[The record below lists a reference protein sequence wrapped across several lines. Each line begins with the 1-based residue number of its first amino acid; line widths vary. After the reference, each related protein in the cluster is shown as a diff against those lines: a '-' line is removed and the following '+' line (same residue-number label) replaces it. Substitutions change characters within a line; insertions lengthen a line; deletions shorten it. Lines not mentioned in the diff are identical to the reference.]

1 MSKSYNN
8 TIDPVDVSQ
17 HLSYTHP
24 SSSTALTFLFV
35 LQILDKYS
43 VDTMRYYS
51 VMATTYGSDLN
62 FSEASLVLMHNAELA
77 DTLGN
82 LVHRGINLCLKFCD
96 GVIPN
101 VEHDPAFPM
110 PFDFDQLEREIREDM
125 THCAINSAT
134 FRAMEA
140 VRATNRYLTTAE
152 PWKMKSEADIP
163 RRAAIV
169 RTTLEAIY
177 LFTHYL
183 AAVIP
188 HAADAIFT
196 RLGTPPRPTFSL
208 NGDFYNLTPGT
219 AVFLGDILFS
229 KIEEGGA
236 PAGTAAAAADGGK
249 VSEGG
254 KKSGGGGK
262 VKVKG
267 GGDEKKE
274 KPAKEKKPKEAAAAA
289 PPPPEED
296 QHDFTKIELRVGK
309 IVRVWN
315 HESAERCVH
324 CVF

>member
-1 MSKSYNN
+1 M
-8 TIDPVDVSQ
+8 
-17 HLSYTHP
+17 
-24 SSSTALTFLFV
+24 
-35 LQILDKYS
+35 
-43 VDTMRYYS
+43 DTVRYYS

-82 LVHRGINLCLKFCD
+82 LIHRGINLCLKFCN

-101 VEHDPAFPM
+101 VEHDPSFPL
-110 PFDFDQLEREIREDM
+110 PFDFELLDKEIREDLS
-125 THCAINSAT
+125 HCAIHSAT
-134 FRAMEA
+134 FRAMDA

-152 PWKMKSEADIP
+152 PWKMKAEADLP

-183 AAVIP
+183 GAVIP
-188 HAADAIFT
+188 HAAEAIFA

-208 NGDFYNLTPGT
+208 RGDFYNLTPGT
-219 AVFLGDILFS
+219 PVFLGDILFS

-236 PAGTAAAAADGGK
+236 PVGTTAASEVPTRKGGD
-249 VSEGG
+249 
-254 KKSGGGGK
+254 KKSSGK
-262 VKVKG
+262 
-267 GGDEKKE
+267 GGDEAKTS
-274 KPAKEKKPKEAAAAA
+274 KPSKEKKTKDAAASVPA
-289 PPPPEED
+289 EED

-315 HESAERCVH
+315 HESAER
-324 CVF
+324 